1 MDLVYKILLILHIA
15 CAALLFG
22 GGIGMVRNLKRCLQA
37 GKAAFLPATED
48 AAKRGK
54 IMGLASFATLLTGL
68 ALIFTV
74 GGFKA
79 IPVTIHIALTLMLVA
94 IGVSSALI
102 RPHTMKLV
110 KYVAAENLDS
120 AAIEKSIK
128 KIAMGTGI
136 LHLIWIT
143 ILVLMIAK

>member
-15 CAALLFG
+15 SAALLFG
-22 GGIGMVRNLKRCLQA
+22 GGIGLVSNLKRCLQA
-37 GKAAFLPATED
+37 GQAAFTPATAD
-48 AAKRGK
+48 AAKRGG
-54 IMGLASFATLLTGL
+54 IMGAASLATLATGL
-68 ALIFTV
+68 GLIFAV

-94 IGVSSALI
+94 IGVSSVLI
-102 RPHTMKLV
+102 RPNTMKLV
-110 KYVAAENLDS
+110 KFAGAETLDS
-120 AAIEKSIK
+120 AAIQASIK

-143 ILVLMIAK
+143 ILILMIAK